1 VANWAIAIGIDQY
14 WREDACLN
22 GAVRDAKRM
31 AKWFLDPNGGNV
43 PKGNIERLATPRTGE
58 PHPRGWRGATKD
70 DITTAV
76 TDLVERSG
84 AQGERLFFYFAGHGL
99 TVREN
104 YTYEQAI
111 VASDFDD
118 TLKDKTFALSSLWEY
133 FEATEFEDQFFFID
147 ACRDRWPGELV
158 VGRWPSPRT
167 RAPGQQ
173 QVQQFRLAATSE
185 SLSAAES
192 TTPGHEAGAFTASL
206 LDALAGKGT
215 AKVWCSE
222 GGDYKVRWNRV
233 AGYVTEEF
241 NERLLPAGAG
251 FQVPQATGTQ
261 GVLGR
266 PANPVVA
273 KFPPGSFK
281 DERLHVFLAP
291 EAVVRAATVE
301 IVDRDAG
308 DMVQT
313 ADQPTRL
320 PVKFRLAPK
329 SYILRAR
336 ASGYVT
342 AIARPPIEVYGP
354 KPTESNLEL
363 ALATADA
370 PARAPARARPGQT
383 RAALTVE
390 APDHLATL
398 EISDA
403 TGGIVKTGEGHVEAD
418 GLLPGLY
425 RARLRTPE
433 GMLDEQ
439 VVALVPGDAET
450 VVVGGMTH
458 EERTPTLD
466 RIVESTGF
474 QAHEDG
480 TLEVSELTGPIASA
494 SLATILGLA
503 AGFQARR
510 DKTHGQRL
518 RSLGLTLFESGIPRS
533 AEAGIYVV
541 FGDELK
547 VGAAAARTVQGVELK
562 LWPHGSPVP
571 KEALRLKPATT
582 PGVGEFAKR
591 LRPRPHWLSI
601 RIGGRGRRCV
611 LSLAIL
617 PRRAAIVVLHRRTDG
632 VLGVYQYLPAIEPD
646 PSSDP
651 DAIRRIDTLQ
661 RVYESGRLDLGHESA
676 EQLLNAK
683 LLDPLAGAL
692 GCYLFI
698 RSGRVS
704 ELGRAV
710 SNMRRLYPTLSDS
723 HVLRA
728 EFEASRGNAKAA
740 ERATREAVAAGVPIF
755 SEGLSRVLDAV
766 EEYRVSED
774 DKARLLSHVWE
785 HSIRSS
791 LWTLW
796 QPRRIVSGRL
806 LVP

>member
-1 VANWAIAIGIDQY
+1 MANWAIAIGIDQY
-14 WREDACLN
+14 WRPEACLN
-22 GAVRDAKRM
+22 GAVRDAQRI
-31 AKWFLDPNGGNV
+31 AKWFLDPDGGNV
-43 PKGNIERLATPRTGE
+43 PRANVERLATPRKGK
-58 PHPRGWRGATKD
+58 PQPRGWDEATKD
-70 DITTAV
+70 NITTAV
-76 TDLVERSG
+76 TELVERSG
-84 AQGERLFFYFAGHGL
+84 ARGERLFFYFAGHGM
-99 TVREN
+99 TVRN
-104 YTYEQAI
+104 NFTNEQAI
-111 VASDFDD
+111 VASDFND
-118 TLKDKTFALSSLWEY
+118 TLKDKTFALRSLWEY

-158 VGRWPSPRT
+158 VGLWPSPRT

-173 QVQQFRLAATSE
+173 PIQQFRLAATSE
-185 SLSAAES
+185 GLSAAES
-192 TTPGHEAGAFTASL
+192 TTAGDEAGAFTASL
-206 LDALAGKGT
+206 LDALAGNGT

-222 GGDYKVRWNRV
+222 GGDYKIRWDGIT
-233 AGYVTEEF
+233 GYVAAEF
-241 NERLLPAGAG
+241 NDRLLPAGAG

-266 PANPVVA
+266 PQNPVVA
-273 KFPPGSFK
+273 KFPAGAFK

-291 EAVVRAATVE
+291 DAVLGAATVE

-308 DMVQT
+308 DIVQT

-320 PVKFRLAPK
+320 PVRFRLPPK

-342 AIARPPIEVYGP
+342 AIAKPPIEVYGP
-354 KPTESNLEL
+354 KPTESRLEL
-363 ALATADA
+363 ALATADL
-370 PARAPARARPGQT
+370 PARAPTRRGRR

-390 APDHLATL
+390 ARDHLATL

-403 TGGIVKTGEGHVEAD
+403 TGAVVKTGEGQVGAD

-433 GMLDEQ
+433 GVLNEQ
-439 VVALVPGDAET
+439 VVALAPGDEEK
-450 VVVGGMTH
+450 VVVGGVTH

-466 RIVESTGF
+466 RIVETTDI
-474 QAHEDG
+474 QAHADG

-510 DKTHGQRL
+510 DKTYGQRL
-518 RSLGLTLFESGIPRS
+518 RSLGLTLFERGIPSS
-533 AEAGIYVV
+533 AQAGIYVV
-541 FGDELK
+541 FGDELRT
-547 VGAAAARTVQGVELK
+547 GEAAARTVRGVELK
-562 LWPHGSPVP
+562 LWPHRTPVP
-571 KEALRLKPATT
+571 REVVGLRPATT
-582 PGVGEFAKR
+582 PGLGEFAKR
-591 LRPRPHWLSI
+591 LRPAPHWLSI
-601 RIGGRGRRCV
+601 RIGRSRCV

-617 PRRAAIVVLHRRTDG
+617 PRRAAIVILHRRTDG

-646 PSSDP
+646 SSSDP

-661 RVYESGRLDLGHESA
+661 RVYEGGRLDLGHETA

-683 LLDPLAGAL
+683 RLDPLAGAL
-692 GCYLFI
+692 GCYVFL

-710 SNMRRLYPTLSDS
+710 SNMRRMYPTLSDS

-728 EFEASRGNAKAA
+728 EYEASRGNAKAA
-740 ERATREAVAAGVPIF
+740 EQATREAVATGVPIF
-755 SEGLSRVLDAV
+755 SEGLSRLLDAV
-766 EEYRVSED
+766 KEYRVSED
-774 DKARLLSHVWE
+774 DNARLLSHVWV
-785 HSIRSS
+785 HGIRSS

-796 QPRRIVSGRL
+796 RPRRIVSGRL